1 MKRIEIIKWKN
12 ISLVVPEKDDA
23 ILWYKWKNNLA
34 LQPSINQRG
43 KVFHLESAYEFY
55 EEIRKDK
62 AMVFFSI
69 FINNS
74 QKNIWYISLSEISHE
89 NRNAN
94 FGIVLFYID
103 EHNKWYGT
111 EATRLILKYGFEFLW
126 LHKIKLD
133 VLESNIKAIKVYEK
147 CGFIESGRK
156 KEEIFNWK
164 NYSNLLQME
173 IMKND
178 YFNKQ

>member
-62 AMVFFSI
+62 AMVFF
-69 FINNS
+69 
-74 QKNIWYISLSEISHE
+74 
-89 NRNAN
+89 
-94 FGIVLFYID
+94 
-103 EHNKWYGT
+103 
-111 EATRLILKYGFEFLW
+111 
-126 LHKIKLD
+126 LD
-133 VLESNIKAIKVYEK
+133 IY
-147 CGFIESGRK
+147 
-156 KEEIFNWK
+156 
-164 NYSNLLQME
+164 
-173 IMKND
+173 
-178 YFNKQ
+178 